1 MRRPLLAAVAAA
13 AVLLSGCSA
22 TVAGAPAPIGATG
35 GDTTIAPTN
44 DPQVWMNNVCGSL
57 LPFKD
62 SVASAPRLDQKDAT
76 TAARSLTDYLGKTET
91 AIDQAL
97 SGLDAV
103 GPAPVADGDRAVS
116 KIKSALT
123 TVRASFDKAK
133 KALDGVDPND
143 AGQVAA
149 TLPTVFASLEDIS
162 KIEDPT
168 TDLRSN
174 PTLKAAYAQAPNCQ
188 TLAKDN

>member
-22 TVAGAPAPIGATG
+22 TVTGSPGPIGATS
-35 GDTTIAPTN
+35 GDTTIAPTS
-44 DPQVWMNNVCGSL
+44 DPQAWMNNVCGSL

-62 SVASAPRLDQKDAT
+62 SVAATPKLDQNDPS
-76 TAARSLTDYLGKTET
+76 AAAKSLSDFLGKTET

-97 SGLDAV
+97 TGLNAV
-103 GPAPVADGDRAVS
+103 GPAPVPEGDAAVS

-123 TVRASFDKAK
+123 TVRTSFDKAK
-133 KALDGVDPND
+133 TALDGIDPNNVTE
-143 AGQVAA
+143 VAA

-168 TDLRSN
+168 TDLRAN
-174 PTLKAAYAQAPNCQ
+174 PTLKAAYAQAPNCK
-188 TLAKDN
+188 TLQQSN